1 MIETLTPIE
10 LSLLDRWQRGFP
22 MVPRP
27 FAVLAA
33 ALEVEEAAVLERLTD
48 FSRRGLI
55 SRVGAVVR
63 PNTAGASTLAAMA
76 VPPARLEAVAARVSA
91 EPAVNHNYER
101 EHDLNLWFVVAAPD
115 RATVAAALAHIAR
128 DSDLEVLDLPL
139 ERAYHIDLGF
149 GLGGTGESTRSS
161 AEGRK
166 SPAIKP
172 DGQDR
177 RLLSAI
183 ENGLPLVPRPFAEV
197 AETLGW
203 SEAAVLDRL
212 RWLCEGGVISRFGLI
227 VRHRSLGYRANA
239 MAVWDVPDGDV
250 ESVAA
255 AFAGQPFV
263 TLCYRRPRRRPRWPY
278 NLFCM
283 IHGRDRS
290 TVEKQIDLLNEVA
303 GTWELPQAVLFSRR
317 CFKQRGARFSGETE
331 GVAA

>member
-1 MIETLTPIE
+1 
-10 LSLLDRWQRGFP
+10 
-22 MVPRP
+22 
-27 FAVLAA
+27 
-33 ALEVEEAAVLERLTD
+33 
-48 FSRRGLI
+48 
-55 SRVGAVVR
+55 
-63 PNTAGASTLAAMA
+63 MA

-115 RATVAAALAHIAR
+115 RAPWRRPWRALPGTATSRCSTCPWSGPITSISASDWAGRASPHAAAPKVESRRPSSPTAKTDGCFRPSR
-128 DSDLEVLDLPL
+128 D
-139 ERAYHIDLGF
+139 
-149 GLGGTGESTRSS
+149 
-161 AEGRK
+161 
-166 SPAIKP
+166 
-172 DGQDR
+172 
-177 RLLSAI
+177 
-183 ENGLPLVPRPFAEV
+183 GLPLVPRPFAEV

-283 IHGRDRS
+283 IHGRDR
-290 TVEKQIDLLNEVA
+290 EHGRKQIDLLNEVA

-317 CFKQRGARFSGETE
+317 CFKQRGARFSR
-331 GVAA
+331 ARLRR

>member
-1 MIETLTPIE
+1 MIETLTSGE
-10 LSLLDRWQRGFP
+10 LTLLDRWQRDFP
-22 MVPRP
+22 LVPRP
-27 FAVLAA
+27 YAVLAS
-33 ALEVEEAAVLERLTD
+33 ALEIDESAVLERLED
-48 FSRRGLI
+48 FQSRGLI
-55 SRVGAVVR
+55 SRIGAVVR

-76 VPPARLEAVAARVSA
+76 VPPARLEAVAERVNA

-101 EHDLNLWFVVAAPD
+101 EHELNLWFVVTAPD
-115 RATVAAALAHIAR
+115 RATVAAALARIAG
-128 DSDLEVLDLPL
+128 DSGLEVLDLPL

-149 GLGGTGESTRSS
+149 GLHGGSRSARS
-161 AEGRK
+161 DAAIATT
-166 SPAIKP
+166 PAIEP
-172 DGQDR
+172 DAQDR

-183 ENGLPLVPRPFAEV
+183 ENGLPLVPRPFAAV
-197 AETLGW
+197 AEALAW
-203 SEAAVLDRL
+203 SEDAVLDRL
-212 RWLCEGGVISRFGLI
+212 RRLCEGGIISRFGLV

-239 MAVWDVPDGDV
+239 MAVWDVPDDSV
-250 ESVAA
+250 EQVAA

-290 TVEKQIDLLNEVA
+290 TVEEQIDLLNEVA

>member
-1 MIETLTPIE
+1 MIETLTSIE
-10 LSLLDRWQRGFP
+10 LSLLDRWQRDFP
-22 MVPRP
+22 LVARP
-27 FAVLAA
+27 YAVLAS
-33 ALEVEEAAVLERLTD
+33 ALEVEESAVLEQLED
-48 FSRRGLI
+48 FLCRGLI
-55 SRVGAVVR
+55 SRIGAVVR

-76 VPPARLEAVAARVSA
+76 VPPARLETVAERVNA

-101 EHDLNLWFVVAAPD
+101 EHELNLWFVAAAPD
-115 RATVAAALAHIAR
+115 RTTVTAALTGIAR
-128 DSDLEVLDLPL
+128 DSGLEVLDLPL

-149 GLGGTGESTRSS
+149 GLDRTNETRRSGG
-161 AEGRK
+161 AGRQA
-166 SPAIKP
+166 PVVEVDA
-172 DGQDR
+172 QDR

-212 RWLCEGGVISRFGLI
+212 HRLCQGGVISRLGLV
-227 VRHRSLGYRANA
+227 VRHRSLGFRANA
-239 MAVWDVPDGDV
+239 MAVWDVPDETV
-250 ESVAA
+250 ERVAA

-290 TVEKQIDLLNEVA
+290 TVEEQIGLLNEVA

-317 CFKQRGARFSGETE
+317 CFKQRGARFSGKAK